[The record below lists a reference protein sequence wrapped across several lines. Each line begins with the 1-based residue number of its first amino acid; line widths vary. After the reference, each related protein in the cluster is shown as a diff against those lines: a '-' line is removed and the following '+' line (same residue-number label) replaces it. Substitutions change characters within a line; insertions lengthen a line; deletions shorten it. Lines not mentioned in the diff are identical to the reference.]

1 MKKEKKKRERTLLTR
16 NKKVKYTHGQLHYKV
31 KKKKFKKGKKSTET
45 QRRGVAER
53 RKSPRTGTGVESR
66 GADG

>member
-31 KKKKFKKGKKSTET
+31 KKKKNLKKEKKV
-45 QRRGVAER
+45 QRHKEEVLQRDAKAHVQVQE
-53 RKSPRTGTGVESR
+53 
-66 GADG
+66 